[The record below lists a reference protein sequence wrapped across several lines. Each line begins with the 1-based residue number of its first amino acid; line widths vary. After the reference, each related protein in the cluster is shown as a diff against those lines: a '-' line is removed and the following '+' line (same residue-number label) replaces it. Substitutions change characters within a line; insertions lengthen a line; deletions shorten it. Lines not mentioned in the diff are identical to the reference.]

1 MKVVKLKIQEKEI
14 PNYASVKNYIVIY
27 FETERYKE
35 KNFSGIRQ
43 CLYVQYLLNASF
55 NIQQKTLL
63 NKEIRM
69 DEQMNCQE
77 LQSINEEANRISIFL
92 FIM

>member
-35 KNFSGIRQ
+35 KKFSGIRQ
-43 CLYVQYLLNASF
+43 CLYVQYLLNVSF
-55 NIQQKTLL
+55 NIQQKHFGTRKSGWT
-63 NKEIRM
+63 NK
-69 DEQMNCQE
+69 
-77 LQSINEEANRISIFL
+77 
-92 FIM
+92 